1 MDLQS
6 DLSAGRGDEDTH
18 ICPRRENNSF
28 APKRPE
34 ALHCF
39 GVDFLSTKEVLEVF
53 SAWQPAQVEW
63 LDDSACNVV
72 FGSEETAL
80 QVVQELALSAE
91 LAAHEEPWTR
101 TKPLSVG
108 RQKEPKT
115 GKARRGATLREFS
128 LQIRTA
134 NEADR
139 KDPTHSGHTDS
150 VYYAHVKEKQVLG
163 AQDRQEREAANET
176 RRLKKR
182 QRQYRI
188 PPKEE
193 STVQAATE
201 SKSGEANSAS
211 LPSTAEPDSEMTAAT
226 SAPSV
231 AAFSARLGSRG
242 LLDPL
247 AFMRAPP
254 AVNPENAQ
262 RDSANTTDRKDDD
275 LRSALKR
282 AEAEYAA
289 VLPPCSASAPS
300 ATSATA
306 NAKRGRASRIC
317 ERAPGRG
324 QVRADAMD
332 QRGKKRRPVEQ
343 EPREVS
349 EKAAPQRKPDL
360 FPEIE
365 SFLKQHKV
373 QCRRYVLQR
382 TFRGIKFGQ
391 QKSERHRAAK
401 EHQKPEAQSKAA
413 QPQAD
418 ANSKPDSQAMDD
430 SAVLSKPDSQAM
442 HDSVV
447 SVSNPDSQAMD
458 DSVALSKPDSQAM
471 DDSVVSVSKLDSPA
485 VSKGAV
491 GDKPAQEE
499 LPPWEQYL
507 KVNSFFASR
516 GQFVHTVAW
525 QVEDRRVLTVIPHP
539 LRTDIDV
546 MARAVQKPAKAIRQ
560 CKLNEIAKET
570 GLPVF
575 VCLPIGHPKDGKGR
589 PPLLLV
595 DSSVMEMK
603 RPLLFDCG
611 STGLCI
617 PVSEFL
623 RATGGSCVEG
633 LAVAAKA
640 KVPVPEPS
648 VTSPEPAPEPAP

>member
-1 MDLQS
+1 MDLQV

-34 ALHCF
+34 VLHCY
-39 GVDFLSTKEVLEVF
+39 GVDFLATKEVLEVF
-53 SAWQPAQVEW
+53 NAWQPAEVEW
-63 LDDSACNVV
+63 LDDSSCNVV
-72 FGSEETAL
+72 FGSEETAQ
-80 QVVQELALSAE
+80 QVVQELALSAQ
-91 LAAHEEPWTR
+91 LTANDDPWTR

-108 RQKEPKT
+108 RQQELKT
-115 GKARRGATLREFS
+115 GKPRRGAALRQFC
-128 LQIRTA
+128 LQLRTA

-150 VYYAHVKEKQVLG
+150 VYYAHVKEQQALQ
-163 AQDRQEREAANET
+163 AQERQARQANNEM

-193 STVQAATE
+193 STVQAASGTQ
-201 SKSGEANSAS
+201 SGEANSAS
-211 LPSTAEPDSEMTAAT
+211 LPSTAEPDSEMTSAT
-226 SAPSV
+226 PAPS
-231 AAFSARLGSRG
+231 AAALSARLGTRG

-247 AFMRAPP
+247 LFMRAPA
-254 AVNPENAQ
+254 AVNPDSDAQ
-262 RDSANTTDRKDDD
+262 CDSANTTDRKDDD

-289 VLPPCSASAPS
+289 VLPACSASASS

-306 NAKRGRASRIC
+306 NAKRGRDSRTC
-317 ERAPGRG
+317 ERTPGRG
-324 QVRADAMD
+324 QVRAGTPGRGQVRAAATD

-343 EPREVS
+343 EPREVT
-349 EKAAPQRKPDL
+349 ERAAPQRKPEL
-360 FPEIE
+360 FPEVD
-365 SFLKQHKV
+365 SFLRQHKV

-391 QKSERHRAAK
+391 QQTERKRAEK
-401 EHQKPEAQSKAA
+401 EKQKLEACSQAA

-418 ANSKPDSQAMDD
+418 ANSKADSQAME
-430 SAVLSKPDSQAM
+430 
-442 HDSVV
+442 V
-447 SVSNPDSQAMD
+447 SVAP
-458 DSVALSKPDSQAM
+458 
-471 DDSVVSVSKLDSPA
+471 VSKDA
-485 VSKGAV
+485 VKG
-491 GDKPAQEE
+491 KTAQEE

-525 QVEDRRVLTVIPHP
+525 QAEDRRVLTVIPHP
-539 LRTDIDV
+539 LRTDVDV
-546 MARAVQKPAKAIRQ
+546 LARAVQKPAKAIRQ
-560 CKLNEIAKET
+560 CKLKDIAKDT

-575 VCLPIGHPKDGKGR
+575 VCLPIGHPKDSKDR
-589 PPLLLV
+589 PPILLV

-623 RATGGSCVEG
+623 RATGASCVEG
-633 LAVAAKA
+633 LAVAAKP